1 MHSLPLIDVVLLAL
15 ATWRL
20 SALLAY
26 EDGPGRVFARIR
38 RRMGVVYDPHGVP
51 YGTNWLARGVVCPW
65 CNSVWFGAFW
75 ALAYWLMPWVVWV
88 ALPLALSAGAIIVQ
102 ETVDG
107 SNP

>member
-1 MHSLPLIDVVLLAL
+1 MHSLPLIDVLVLAL

-26 EDGPGRVFARIR
+26 EDGPGEIFARLR
-38 RRMGVVYDPHGVP
+38 EWLGVAYDPHGTP
-51 YGTNWLARGVVCPW
+51 YGTTWLSKGIVCPW

-75 ALAYWLMPWVVWV
+75 ALAYGLMPWVVWV

-107 SNP
+107 H